1 MKLGLLGGDRQTL
14 AVAAAGL
21 AAGDTIGPAIGLPEQ
36 LPPALTAIEKLPA
49 EQWQLLLEADRCD
62 AVLVAIAD
70 WSDER
75 AEQVRT
81 LVQAGR
87 PLLLNHPAC
96 LSMLWAYELDMIL
109 ADSAA
114 TVIPLLPARRHPLI
128 GLLRQFIEQSIAG
141 GGPFGGLETLQL
153 ERRQADRS
161 RESVLASL
169 ARDAD
174 LIRVLV
180 GDPARLMALGSGGDA
195 AWATLAI
202 GFTGPDQLPVRWQVA
217 KGATEELTI
226 ELVCATGRFRIDVP
240 GDGTGSWQL
249 SQLPDDAGQ
258 PLPLDHPH
266 ESTAFDPAAIM
277 LETLRQQFA
286 GAADEQA
293 DASIGP
299 ATWAD
304 AARTIELAETVPR
317 SLAKGRAIDLHQEEF
332 SELGTFRGTMASL
345 GCGIIMAGLLLLFLA
360 TLVGGVAQAAG
371 WEFGER
377 LASFWPYAI
386 LVTLLLFLTLQ
397 LLPLLLPKPAAPSSR
412 ANEPSPPA

>member
-36 LPPALTAIEKLPA
+36 LPAALTAIEKQPA

-240 GDGTGSWQL
+240 GDGTGSW
-249 SQLPDDAGQ
+249 
-258 PLPLDHPH
+258 
-266 ESTAFDPAAIM
+266 
-277 LETLRQQFA
+277 
-286 GAADEQA
+286 
-293 DASIGP
+293 
-299 ATWAD
+299 
-304 AARTIELAETVPR
+304 
-317 SLAKGRAIDLHQEEF
+317 
-332 SELGTFRGTMASL
+332 
-345 GCGIIMAGLLLLFLA
+345 
-360 TLVGGVAQAAG
+360 
-371 WEFGER
+371 
-377 LASFWPYAI
+377 
-386 LVTLLLFLTLQ
+386 
-397 LLPLLLPKPAAPSSR
+397 
-412 ANEPSPPA
+412 